1 MMLRRFTGFVLAAS
15 TLLVSAAR
23 AEWLAPLVTET
34 AETIPAASAQVGLS
48 VAYDN
53 DGRYPGF
60 TPPGEVRWQSL
71 TTAPA
76 LGFRIAPSEWVEIQA
91 SYEFLNNDESTVSG
105 GKQSHYGGGDARLFT
120 KVWAVRERTW
130 VPAVGVRFG
139 AKLPNADAKDRLG
152 TDETDF
158 FIQLLGSKRFGNW
171 AGHLNLGISLLG
183 NPGFYGADSSGQD
196 DLFTYSVAMTTPYL
210 GATPGAE
217 SWGLRGLLEFA
228 GATGSRFDNDYDL
241 VRAGP
246 QVTFGGW
253 TMFLGV
259 TGGIDGAAP
268 TYGFS
273 GGAFYSFELER
284 LAALF
289 E

>member
-1 MMLRRFTGFVLAAS
+1 MIPRRLACLIALGLTLTGRAG
-15 TLLVSAAR
+15 
-23 AEWLAPLVTET
+23 AEWLAPLATET
-34 AETIPAASAQVGLS
+34 AETIPAASAQIGIG

-60 TPPGEVRWQSL
+60 TPPDEIKWQSL

-76 LGFRIAPSEWVEIQA
+76 LGFRIAPSEWVEIQL
-91 SYEFLNNDESTVSG
+91 SYEFLNNDQRTVSLG
-105 GKQSHYGGGDARLFT
+105 HQNNYGGGDARLFT
-120 KVWAVRERTW
+120 KIWAVRERTW
-130 VPAVGVRFG
+130 VPAIGVRFG
-139 AKLPNADAKDRLG
+139 SKLPNADAKDRLG

-158 FIQLLGSKRFGNW
+158 FIQLLGSKRVADW

-196 DLFTYSVAMTTPYL
+196 DLFTYNVAVTSPYL
-210 GATPGAE
+210 GARAPAR
-217 SWGLRGLLEFA
+217 WGLRGLLELA

-246 QVTFGGW
+246 QITCGDW

>member
-1 MMLRRFTGFVLAAS
+1 MIPRGPVALLVAACLVLAP
-15 TLLVSAAR
+15 AAR
-23 AEWLAPLVTET
+23 TEWLAPLATET
-34 AETIPAASAQVGLS
+34 AQTLGGGHAGTALGFSYS
-48 VAYDN
+48 N

-60 TPPGEVRWQSL
+60 TPPNEIKWQSL

-76 LGFRIAPSEWVEIQA
+76 LAFRVAPSDWVEIQA
-91 SYEFLNNDESTVSG
+91 SYEFLNNDQRTVSDG
-105 GKQSHYGGGDARLFT
+105 HQSKYGGGDARLFT
-120 KVWAVRERTW
+120 KIWAVRERTW
-130 VPAVGVRFG
+130 IPGVGLRFG
-139 AKLPNADAKDRLG
+139 TKLPNASSADRLG

-158 FIQLLGSKRFGNW
+158 FIQLLGSKRFGEW
-171 AGHLNLGISLLG
+171 ATHVNLGISLLG
-183 NPGFYGADSSGQD
+183 NPGFYGADASGQD
-196 DLFTYSVAMTTPYL
+196 DLFTYDLAAVSPFL
-210 GATPGAE
+210 GARAADA
-217 SWGLRGLLEFA
+217 WGVRGLLEFS
-228 GATGSRFDNDYDL
+228 GATGSRFDNDFNL

-246 QVTFGGW
+246 QITYGGW

>member
-1 MMLRRFTGFVLAAS
+1 MMPRSPVGLLVAAGLVLA
-15 TLLVSAAR
+15 TAAH

-34 AETIPAASAQVGLS
+34 AETIPSASAQVGIGF
-48 VAYDN
+48 AYDN

-60 TPPGEVRWQSL
+60 TPPNEIKWQSL

-76 LGFRIAPSEWVEIQA
+76 LAFRIAPSDWVEIQA
-91 SYEFLNNDESTVSG
+91 SYEFLNNDQSTVSG
-105 GKQSHYGGGDARLFT
+105 GKQSNFGGGDARLFT
-120 KVWAVRERTW
+120 KIWAVRERTW
-130 VPAVGVRFG
+130 IPAMGVRFG
-139 AKLPNADAKDRLG
+139 TKLPNADAKDRLG

-158 FIQLLGSKRFGNW
+158 FIQLLGSKRFGDW

-196 DLFTYSVAMTTPYL
+196 DLFTYSIAGTTPYL
-210 GATPGAE
+210 GAHAADR
-217 SWGLRGLLEFA
+217 WGVRGLLEFA
-228 GATGSRFDNDYDL
+228 GATGSRFDNDYNL

-246 QVTFGGW
+246 QITFGGW

>member
-1 MMLRRFTGFVLAAS
+1 MMPRRYLGLLIAAGLALA
-15 TLLVSAAR
+15 TAAR
-23 AEWLAPLVTET
+23 AEWLAPLTAET
-34 AETIPAASAQVGLS
+34 AETIPSGSAEIGMAASYA
-48 VAYDN
+48 N

-60 TPPGEVRWQSL
+60 TPPNEINWQSL
-71 TTAPA
+71 TVAPLLA
-76 LGFRIAPSEWVEIQA
+76 FRVAPSDAVEIQA
-91 SYEFLNNDESTVSG
+91 SYEFINNDQSTVSG
-105 GKQSHYGGGDARLFT
+105 GKQSNFGGGDARLFT
-120 KVWAVRERTW
+120 KIWAVRERTW
-130 VPAVGVRFG
+130 IPATGVRFG
-139 AKLPNADAKDRLG
+139 VKLPNANAKDKLG

-158 FIQLLGSKRFGNW
+158 FIQLLGSKRFGDW

-196 DLFTYSVAMTTPYL
+196 DLFTYDIALTSPYL
-210 GATPGAE
+210 GAHAADA
-217 SWGLRGLLEFA
+217 WGVRGLLEID
-228 GATGSRFDNDYDL
+228 GATGSRFDNDFNE
-241 VRAGP
+241 VRGGP
-246 QVTFGGW
+246 QITYGNW

>member
-1 MMLRRFTGFVLAAS
+1 MMPCRRLG
-15 TLLVSAAR
+15 LLVAAGLAMAGSAR
-23 AEWLAPLVTET
+23 AEWLAPLAAET
-34 AETIPAASAQVGLS
+34 AETLPPATAQVGIGF
-48 VAYDN
+48 AYDN

-60 TPPGEVRWQSL
+60 TPPDEIKWQSL
-71 TTAPA
+71 TTAPS
-76 LGFRIAPSEWVEIQA
+76 LGFRIAPSEWVEIQL
-91 SYEFLNNDESTVSG
+91 SYEFLDNHQRTVSG
-105 GKQSHYGGGDARLFT
+105 GTQSNYGGGDARLFT

-130 VPAVGVRFG
+130 IPAMGVRFG
-139 AKLPNADAKDRLG
+139 TKLPNADATDRLG

-158 FIQLLGSKRFGNW
+158 FIQLLGSKRFGDW
-171 AGHLNLGISLLG
+171 ATHLNLGISLLG

-196 DLFTYSVAMTTPYL
+196 DLFTYDVAATTPYL
-210 GATPGAE
+210 GARAPDR
-217 SWGLRGLLEFA
+217 WGLRGLLELA
-228 GATGSRFDNDYDL
+228 GATGSRFDNDYNL

-246 QVTFGGW
+246 QLTYGGW

>member
-1 MMLRRFTGFVLAAS
+1 MMPRGPVGLLVAAGLVLA
-15 TLLVSAAR
+15 TAAH

-34 AETIPAASAQVGLS
+34 AETIPSASAQVGIGF
-48 VAYDN
+48 AYDN

-60 TPPGEVRWQSL
+60 TPPDEIKWQSL

-76 LGFRIAPSEWVEIQA
+76 LAFRIAPSNWVEIQA
-91 SYEFLNNDESTVSG
+91 SYEFLNNDQSTVSG
-105 GKQSHYGGGDARLFT
+105 GKQSHFGGGDARLFT
-120 KVWAVRERTW
+120 KIYAVSERTW
-130 VPAVGVRFG
+130 IPAIGVRFG
-139 AKLPNADAKDRLG
+139 TKLPNADAKDRLG

-158 FIQLLGSKRFGNW
+158 FIQLLGSKRFGDW

-196 DLFTYSVAMTTPYL
+196 DLFTYSIAGTSPYL
-210 GATPGAE
+210 GAHAADR
-217 SWGLRGLLEFA
+217 WGVRGLLEFA
-228 GATGSRFDNDYDL
+228 GATGSRFDNDYNL

>member
-1 MMLRRFTGFVLAAS
+1 MTAPRCLSLLLFAGLLLAGG
-15 TLLVSAAR
+15 AR
-23 AEWLAPLVTET
+23 GEWLAPLSTET
-34 AETIPAASAQVGLS
+34 AETIPAATAQVGIGF
-48 VAYDN
+48 AYDN

-60 TPPGEVRWQSL
+60 TPPDEVKWQSL

-76 LGFRIAPSEWVEIQA
+76 LGFRIAPSEWVEIQL
-91 SYEFLNNDESTVSG
+91 SYEFLNNDQSTVSL

-120 KVWAVRERTW
+120 KIWAVRERTW
-130 VPAVGVRFG
+130 VPAVGFRFG
-139 AKLPNADAKDRLG
+139 AKLPNASAADRLG

-158 FIQLLGSKRFGNW
+158 LLQMLGSKRFGDW
-171 AGHLNLGISLLG
+171 AAHVNLGIALLG

-196 DLFTYSVAMTTPYL
+196 DLFTYNVAATSPYL
-210 GATPGAE
+210 GAHAAE
-217 SWGLRGLLEFA
+217 RWGLRGLLEFA
-228 GATGSRFDNDYDL
+228 GATGSRFDNDYNL

-246 QVTFGGW
+246 QITYGDW
-253 TMFLGV
+253 TLFLGV
-259 TGGIDGAAP
+259 TGGITGAAP

>member
-1 MMLRRFTGFVLAAS
+1 MMLRARLWLLVAAS
-15 TLLVSAAR
+15 LALGTAAR
-23 AEWLAPLVTET
+23 AEWLAPLATET
-34 AETIPAASAQVGLS
+34 AETIPSATAQVGIGF
-48 VAYDN
+48 AYDN

-60 TPPGEVRWQSL
+60 TPPNEIKWQSL

-76 LGFRIAPSEWVEIQA
+76 IGFRIAPSDWVEIQL
-91 SYEFLNNDESTVSG
+91 SYEFLNNDQSTVSL
-105 GKQSHYGGGDARLFT
+105 GKQSNYGGGDARLFT

-130 VPAVGVRFG
+130 VPALGVRFG
-139 AKLPNADAKDRLG
+139 TKLPNAEAKDRLG

-158 FIQLLGSKRFGNW
+158 FIQILGSKQWGDW
-171 AGHLNLGISLLG
+171 GTHLNLGISLLG

-196 DLFTYSVAMTTPYL
+196 DLFTYNIAATSPYL
-210 GATPGAE
+210 GAHAPE
-217 SWGLRGLLEFA
+217 RWGVRGLLEFA
-228 GATGSRFDNDYDL
+228 GATGSRFDNDYNL

-246 QVTFGGW
+246 QITYGGW

>member
-1 MMLRRFTGFVLAAS
+1 MMPRRRHGFLVAACLMLG
-15 TLLVSAAR
+15 TAAH

-34 AETIPAASAQVGLS
+34 AETLGGGKAEIGLAF
-48 VAYDN
+48 AYDN

-60 TPPGEVRWQSL
+60 TPPGEVKWQSL

-76 LGFRIAPSEWVEIQA
+76 LAFRIAPADVVEIQA
-91 SYEFLNNDESTVSG
+91 SYEFLNNDENTVSG
-105 GKQSHYGGGDARLFT
+105 GKQSNYGGGDARLFT
-120 KVWAVRERTW
+120 KIWAVRERTW
-130 VPAVGVRFG
+130 IPATGVRFG
-139 AKLPNADAKDRLG
+139 AKLPNASAADHLG

-158 FIQLLGSKRFGNW
+158 FIQLLGSKRFGEW
-171 AGHLNLGISLLG
+171 ATHLNLGISLLG
-183 NPGFYGADSSGQD
+183 NPGFYGADASGQD
-196 DLFTYSVAMTTPYL
+196 DLFTYDLALVSPFL
-210 GATPGAE
+210 GARAADA
-217 SWGLRGLLEFA
+217 WGVRGLLEFA
-228 GATGSRFDNDYDL
+228 GATGSRFDNDFNL
-241 VRAGP
+241 VRGGP
-246 QVTFGGW
+246 QVTWGGW
-253 TMFLGV
+253 TVFLGA

>member
-1 MMLRRFTGFVLAAS
+1 MTPRRRFGLLFALGFTLAG
-15 TLLVSAAR
+15 SAH
-23 AEWLAPLVTET
+23 AEWLAPLATET
-34 AETIPAASAQVGLS
+34 AETIPAASAQIGIGF
-48 VAYDN
+48 AYDN

-60 TPPGEVRWQSL
+60 TPPSEIKWQSL

-76 LGFRIAPSEWVEIQA
+76 LGFRIAPSEWVEIQL
-91 SYEFLNNDESTVSG
+91 SYEFLNNDQSTVSL
-105 GKQSHYGGGDARLFT
+105 GKQSNYGGGDARLFT

-130 VPAVGVRFG
+130 VPAIGVRFG
-139 AKLPNADAKDRLG
+139 AKLPNASAADRLG

-158 FIQLLGSKRFGNW
+158 FIQMLGSKRFGDW
-171 AGHLNLGISLLG
+171 ATHVNLGIALLG
-183 NPGFYGADSSGQD
+183 NPGFYSADSSGQD
-196 DLFTYSVAMTTPYL
+196 DLFTYDLAVTSPYL
-210 GATPGAE
+210 GAHAAE
-217 SWGLRGLLEFA
+217 RWGLRGLLEFS
-228 GATGSRFDNDYDL
+228 GSTGSRFDNDFNL
-241 VRAGP
+241 VRGGP
-246 QVTFGGW
+246 QITYGNL
-253 TMFLGV
+253 TLFLGA

>member
-1 MMLRRFTGFVLAAS
+1 MPRRRLGCLVALGIILAGS
-15 TLLVSAAR
+15 AR
-23 AEWLAPLVTET
+23 AEWLAPLATET
-34 AETIPAASAQVGLS
+34 AETIPAATAQIGIGF
-48 VAYDN
+48 AYDN

-60 TPPGEVRWQSL
+60 TPPSEIKWQSL

-76 LGFRIAPSEWVEIQA
+76 LALRIAPSDWVEIQL
-91 SYEFLNNDESTVSG
+91 SYEFLNNDQRTVSL
-105 GKQSHYGGGDARLFT
+105 GKQNNYGGGDARLFT

-130 VPAVGVRFG
+130 IPALGVRFG
-139 AKLPNADAKDRLG
+139 TKLPNADAKDRLG

-158 FIQLLGSKRFGNW
+158 FIQLLGSKRFGDW
-171 AGHLNLGISLLG
+171 AGHVNLGIALLG

-196 DLFTYSVAMTTPYL
+196 DLFTYDLALTSPYL
-210 GATPGAE
+210 GAQAE
-217 SWGLRGLLEFA
+217 DRWGLRGLLEFA
-228 GATGSRFDNDYDL
+228 GSTGSRFDNDYNL

-246 QVTFGGW
+246 QVTIGGW
-253 TMFLGV
+253 TMFLGA

-273 GGAFYSFELER
+273 GGVFYSFELER

-289 E
+289 D

>member
-1 MMLRRFTGFVLAAS
+1 MMPHSRLGLLIAAWLAFA
-15 TLLVSAAR
+15 TAAR

-34 AETIPAASAQVGLS
+34 AETIPSASAQIGFS
-48 VAYDN
+48 AAYDN

-60 TPPGEVRWQSL
+60 TPPSEIKWQSL

-76 LGFRIAPSEWVEIQA
+76 LAFRIAPSDWVEIQA
-91 SYEFLNNDESTVSG
+91 SYEFLNNDQRTVSG
-105 GKQSHYGGGDARLFT
+105 GHQSTFGGGDARLFT
-120 KVWAVRERTW
+120 KIWMTRERTW
-130 VPAVGVRFG
+130 IPATGIRFG
-139 AKLPNADAKDRLG
+139 TKLPNAQAKDRLG

-158 FIQLLGSKRFGNW
+158 FIQLLGSKRFGDW

-196 DLFTYSVAMTTPYL
+196 DLFTYNIAMTSPYL
-210 GATPGAE
+210 GAHAAE
-217 SWGLRGLLEFA
+217 RWGVRGLLEFA
-228 GATGSRFDNDYDL
+228 GATGSRFDNDYNL

-246 QVTFGGW
+246 QVTYGGW

-273 GGAFYSFELER
+273 GGVFYSFELER